1 MINGTQ
7 AGVRTRIAITLGDP
21 AGIGPELGAKILADP
36 QNHRKADIFV
46 MADLSEVRAA
56 ASSAG
61 VTIPIADI
69 AGPDGVQVLD
79 DRTAPAVTIQAAEVS
94 EEAGKRALY
103 QLGRALDMAKR
114 GEIDGIVFMPLNKT
128 SLHLAGMHEEDEL
141 RWFSNYLKYE
151 AFTTE
156 INAIDGLWTARVTS
170 HVAMK
175 DVASLITPSGV
186 TDAIAL
192 IDRLLQEYGIARPR
206 IGVCALNPHNGENG
220 LFGREE
226 IDAIVPGV
234 KAAVSKGIDVRG
246 PYPADTIFLS
256 RNSYDGIV
264 TMYHDQGQIAL
275 KVIGF
280 DGAVTLHGGLPVVT
294 ATPAHGTAFNI
305 VGKNLANTTSS
316 QNALD
321 VAMAV
326 ASRRAASHKKAGMN
340 GTSSVK
346 GTA

>member
-1 MINGTQ
+1 MTNSAQ
-7 AGVRTRIAITLGDP
+7 ASVRTRIAMTLGDP
-21 AGIGPELGAKILADP
+21 AGIGPELGAKLLADP
-36 QNHRKADIFV
+36 RNHEKADIFV
-46 MADLSEVRAA
+46 LANVSEVQAA
-56 ASSAG
+56 AALAG
-61 VTIPIADI
+61 VMISIVDV

-79 DRTAPAVTIQAAEVS
+79 DGTAPATSIQMAEVS
-94 EEAGKRALY
+94 KEAGRYALH
-103 QLGRALDMAKR
+103 QLRRALDMAKR

-128 SLHLAGMHEEDEL
+128 SLNLAGMHEEDEL
-141 RWFSNYLKYE
+141 HWFANYLKYDE
-151 AFTTE
+151 FTTE

-170 HVAMK
+170 HVALK
-175 DVASLITPSGV
+175 DVASLVTASVV
-186 TDAIAL
+186 TDAIVL
-192 IDRLLQEYGIARPR
+192 IHFLLQEYGVSQPR

-226 IDAIVPGV
+226 IDAIIPGV
-234 KAAVSKGIDVRG
+234 KAALSKGVDVQG

-256 RNSYDGIV
+256 RKSYDGIV

-305 VGKNLANTTSS
+305 VGKNLANTASS

-321 VAMAV
+321 AAIAV
-326 ASRRAASHKKAGMN
+326 ASRRAASNKKAGVN
-340 GTSSVK
+340 STSPVK
-346 GTA
+346 VTA